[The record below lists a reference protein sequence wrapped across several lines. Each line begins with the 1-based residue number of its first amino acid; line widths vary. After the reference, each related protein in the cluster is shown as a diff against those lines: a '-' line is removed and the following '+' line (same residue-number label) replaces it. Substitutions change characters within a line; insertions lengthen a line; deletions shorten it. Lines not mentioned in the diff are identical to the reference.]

1 MGTKAYD
8 NFADLITFSRAS
20 GGTALRHVGYG
31 DELVTNGTFD
41 TDTSGWSANGS
52 PLVSVVAGQAR
63 VQENGGSNPSIYQAF
78 STTIGSVYK
87 VETFMDNASS
97 AAVRVNAV
105 DSASAFG
112 TNWRILS
119 SVRGS
124 LQTNYIVATAT
135 TTYIHLLISAAS
147 GLGLVGFFDNISVKE
162 VIFDRASDPLVL
174 FNHPA
179 NIPRVEYA
187 ADGSR
192 KGLLI
197 EEARTNLVTYSQ
209 DFTNAAWTKTNA
221 ATLALD
227 ATGPDGVSNSAVTLV
242 DNGAGGTSFVSVRV
256 NSVTVLT
263 NTPYTLSCFMK
274 ADQLT
279 WGRLQ
284 LNNFTTA
291 SGQGAY
297 FDLAG
302 GAVGA
307 VGSEITSA
315 NIEPYG
321 DGWYRCS
328 VTFTSDAVDTLGDI
342 LILPAEADGDVVL
355 PLDGTSSILIYGAQF
370 EAGAFPTSY
379 IPTLSGSTVTR
390 SADVASM
397 PVSAF
402 GYNPKAGTVVV
413 DLNSFGDNTYQY
425 AVALTPTSA
434 TGAFEISLRKSVSN
448 WNYSVSDNSV
458 VQASINEAFS
468 AQAKLAGAYK
478 ANSFNA
484 SINGSV
490 EVEDTSGTVPSGLV
504 DLRIGRQT
512 SFQLNGHIKS
522 IAYYPRR
529 LSNVQLQ
536 ELTA

>member
-31 DELVTNGTFD
+31 DELVSESQQNG
-41 TDTSGWSANGS
+41 SASNSANYAFVEET
-52 PLVSVVAGQAR
+52 VSGVEAGKVYAYSYRARNTGDPAQYTLSGFGIDVVASQ
-63 VQENGGSNPSIYQAF
+63 
-78 STTIGSVYK
+78 SVSWN
-87 VETFMDNASS
+87 V
-97 AAVRVNAV
+97 VNAGALSTSFV
-105 DSASAFG
+105 TYTGVFVAPSTALEFG
-112 TNWRILS
+112 IRAYPVTLD
-119 SVRGS
+119 
-124 LQTNYIVATAT
+124 T
-135 TTYIHLLISAAS
+135 TTVTVEYDSL
-147 GLGLVGFFDNISVKE
+147 SVKE

-179 NIPRVEYA
+179 NIARVEYA
-187 ADGSR
+187 ADGTR

-197 EEARTNLVTYSQ
+197 EEQRTNLVTYSE
-209 DFTNAAWTKTNA
+209 DFTHASWQTVSQNLGLAPIVTADQAASPDGNTNA
-221 ATLALD
+221 DRVFFET
-227 ATGPDGVSNSAVTLV
+227 T
-242 DNGAGGTSFVSVRV
+242 GTSTTDRSRLRVASNTSLTGTGVFSVWIKEVSPGQSDLTIMITNGVGTTTVTPTAEWVRY
-256 NSVTVLT
+256 S
-263 NTPYTLSCFMK
+263 TP
-274 ADQLT
+274 A
-279 WGRLQ
+279 
-284 LNNFTTA
+284 TA
-291 SGQGAY
+291 
-297 FDLAG
+297 
-302 GAVGA
+302 
-307 VGSEITSA
+307 
-315 NIEPYG
+315 
-321 DGWYRCS
+321 
-328 VTFTSDAVDTLGDI
+328 FTSYQPEIRLTGS
-342 LILPAEADGDVVL
+342 
-355 PLDGTSSILIYGAQF
+355 DGTSSDVYIWGAQL

-379 IPTLSGSTVTR
+379 IPTNSGSTVTR

-402 GYNPKAGTVVV
+402 GYNQKAGTVVV

-448 WNYSVSDNSV
+448 WNYSVIDNSV

-529 LSNVQLQ
+529 LSNAQLQ